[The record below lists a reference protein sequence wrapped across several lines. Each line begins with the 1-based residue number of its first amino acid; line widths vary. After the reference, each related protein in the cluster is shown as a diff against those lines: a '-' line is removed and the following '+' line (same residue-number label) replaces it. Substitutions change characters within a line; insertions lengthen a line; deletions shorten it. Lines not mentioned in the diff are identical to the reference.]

1 MTKDEQIRRGEAAKR
16 LLEDPILIESLETL
30 ERTYLESWR
39 RTESKDVEGR
49 ERLWIALQVA
59 EEFVRNLRAVA
70 DSGEL
75 AHAQVERIKGKK
87 V

>member
-16 LLEDPILIESLETL
+16 LLEDPVLIEALERL
-30 ERTYLESWR
+30 ERTYLDSWR
-39 RTESKDVEGR
+39 RTDPKDTEGR
-49 ERLWIALQVA
+49 ERLWVALQVA
-59 EEFVRNLRAVA
+59 EEFARNLRAIA